1 MASRG
6 KITDLFDV
14 PGIKD
19 QYDEVMGFVRT
30 YVKSVEEASAVR
42 LKVEES
48 KTIRERTQALNEL
61 ADAVKKYQ
69 SATDKTIG
77 SQQKLAEMAA
87 NVDKQNKSLA
97 DSQQKVNDTIKE
109 TVTTNKS
116 AEDSYKDLLDLA
128 VRNEL
133 AQKDL
138 AQSKRD
144 LTKEYKAGN
153 IPLEEYISKQRDIKD
168 SQTNLA
174 AQGRELGTALRNF
187 AKEAQNSSD
196 SLDGMKAR
204 LAILQQA
211 YAKMS
216 EEVKK
221 SDVGKQVAK
230 EADALAKSVNDQQ
243 KKVGN
248 FKDNVGRY
256 AESLSDGFDL
266 IRREI
271 VRLQGQAKEFEFRGD
286 MRGVE
291 AAGRQISGLNDIIKV
306 SLDNNKTYTQSI
318 RGIANEYKGMVA
330 SGQFS
335 KEFLEEFGKFVAQ
348 SKHQSDELTKSIK
361 AIGSETRGLDLA
373 TGAISTM
380 ASVFETAAGASAL
393 FGKNNEEAEK
403 TIQKLVAIQSVA
415 NGIREIAKQLTE
427 KETIA
432 GKAYAVVQGQ
442 IAILTTAST
451 TATQKL
457 SAALKLTGIGLLISL
472 VGFLVT
478 KMGSLFTETKK
489 ASDVQKEFAENIR
502 DTNKAIQE
510 QIDTIAQDYEPVL
523 KNLKQQLDLAEK
535 SGASQ
540 VKIFAIKK
548 QIAKEEKALA
558 DDQLAAQIK
567 RAEQENENYS
577 NSITGLQAVG
587 NAVDI
592 YTEKITGQQEEIT
605 RLSKERLDLVR
616 LGSDTEAKKLKEK
629 IDAEQATLE
638 TYKGIYNDYKK
649 VLYDKFDTESTLDNL
664 STEEAKYSAD
674 ERRKLTLE
682 STRIEAQAIIDKN
695 NLILANEKST
705 QAERINAIKENLAE
719 EITKAQAERDAV
731 LGDPSKQGSSEIP
744 IAVKKFNALKE
755 SLTDESNKNVEKIN
769 EEFRLRDLQA
779 IATYKSKLLD
789 IYAELNQQLA
799 ANEQLTL
806 DDRLKAQDRFQKAQE
821 EKANRDFRNQLHQ
834 AGISDEEI
842 ALLEQDRKYKV
853 QHSKLTAEEIEDIQI
868 DHETRMLKISSDGA
882 TSVNAVLISEL
893 EKQKK
898 IRQDYIQDIEKIAS
912 GADLNNGKEFAQ
924 EIIALNNALRE
935 KRISREA
942 YEIDRIKIENKYNA
956 QSIANSIKS
965 LQTQLQFIDKYN
977 PAQFELDA
985 LHRLQA
991 AKALLNRETNESDK
1005 KVLAERVERLQ
1016 KEYDNAKEVT
1026 EQKKQLEADLLKAK
1040 KEFDDAT
1047 LESDEQIKAKRIAN
1061 LRDFLTTAS
1070 SVLNNVF
1077 STFSEL
1083 QGIQYDRETAAIEA
1097 ATAALEKKKQK
1108 ETEVV
1113 EATITNEAEKQ
1124 KALARINGNA
1134 AAAQAA
1140 LDQKKRQAERK
1151 KAEFD
1156 KAANIANTITSTAL
1170 AVVTTLGDK
1179 TIVPGF
1185 LRIPLALTIGALGAA
1200 QIARAI
1206 AAPLPTFFKGKNV
1219 DQKDDYEGPAVVDDE
1234 PHGRGGKPEKI
1245 IRANGKEEKGGWKPR
1260 ITWLWKKDKVI
1271 PYGDDQPTRKIKQ
1284 SIRRKSEPVPN
1295 TEVKKAPVEPK
1306 IVKLVNHRDINI
1318 PNPEVINQY
1327 AITAIHASNDRKA
1340 NYTPVPA
1347 YDDSN
1352 VVKAISKMERNVTRT
1367 IRDKTELNMNV
1378 TEQGIAAMYQHGAT
1392 MTKYITDQTNWD

>member
-30 YVKSVEEASAVR
+30 YVKSVEEASAIR

-61 ADAVKKYQ
+61 AEAVKKYQ

-87 NVDKQNKSLA
+87 NVDKQNTSLADSQKKVNDVTKDSAAANQTASESYKELLNQTVQNEAAQKDLAQSKEDLNKAYESGNVPLEEYLQKQKDIEEAQGKLAAQGQELGAAIKSFGQDSKEATDSLGGMNDKIADITANVDKQNKSLA
-97 DSQQKVNDTIKE
+97 DSQKKVNDTIKE

-153 IPLEEYISKQRDIKD
+153 IPLEEYIAKQRDIKD

-216 EEVKK
+216 DEVKK
-221 SDVGKQVAK
+221 SDVGKVVAK
-230 EADALAKSVNDQQ
+230 QADALAKSVNDQQ

-306 SLDNNKTYTQSI
+306 SLDNNKTYTQSL
-318 RGIANEYKGMVA
+318 RGINEGYKGMVA
-330 SGQFS
+330 SGEFS
-335 KEFLEEFGKFVAQ
+335 KEFLDQFGKFVAQ

-373 TGAISTM
+373 TGALSTM
-380 ASVFETAAGASAL
+380 ASVFQTAAGASAL
-393 FGKNNEEAEK
+393 FGKNNEDAEK
-403 TIQKLVAIQSVA
+403 TIQELVAIQSVA
-415 NGIREIAKQLTE
+415 NGVREIAKQLTD
-427 KETIA
+427 KETLA
-432 GKAYAVVQGQ
+432 GKAYAAVQAQ
-442 IAILTTAST
+442 IAIITNVAS
-451 TATQKL
+451 TATQRFN
-457 SAALKLTGIGLLISL
+457 AILKVSGIGLLVTLAGALIGKLISL
-472 VGFLVT
+472 VD
-478 KMGSLFTETKK
+478 SQYK
-489 ASDVQKEFAENIR
+489 ASEAAKDLTDSIEDQNR
-502 DTNKAIQE
+502 AIQGN
-510 QIDTIAQDYEPVL
+510 IDLIERNYDANITNAKKQLALAESGGKSQL
-523 KNLKQQLDLAEK
+523 ELFALKKNLAEQENK
-535 SGASQ
+535 
-540 VKIFAIKK
+540 
-548 QIAKEEKALA
+548 LA
-558 DDQLAAQIK
+558 DDQLKKQIQ
-567 RAEQENENYS
+567 RAEQEDINITNGIKGQEALKNALFNFSVGVGSLNNTIINLENDRQDAI
-577 NSITGLQAVG
+577 NKGNKNQA
-587 NAVDI
+587 
-592 YTEKITGQQEEIT
+592 EKIQESIDQKKRELESNKQSLADYTNAIK
-605 RLSKERLDLVR
+605 RSQ
-616 LGSDTEAKKLKEK
+616 EANSK
-629 IDAEQATLE
+629 ID
-638 TYKGIYNDYKK
+638 
-649 VLYDKFDTESTLDNL
+649 VLA
-664 STEEAKYSAD
+664 TEESKFNAD
-674 ERRKLTLE
+674 ERRKLILE

-705 QAERINAIKENLAE
+705 QAERIKAIKDNLAE
-719 EITKAQAERDAV
+719 EVRKAQAERDAV
-731 LGDPSKQGSSEIP
+731 LGDPSKQGSSDIP
-744 IAVKKFNALKE
+744 IAIKKFNALKE

-779 IATYKSKLLD
+779 IATYKNKLLD

-806 DDRLKAQDRFQKAQE
+806 DDRLKSQDRFQKAQE

-924 EIIALNNALRE
+924 EIIDLNNALRE

-1005 KVLAERVERLQ
+1005 KALAERVERLQ

-1047 LESDEQIKAKRIAN
+1047 LQSDEQIKAKRIAN

-1077 STFSEL
+1077 ATFGEL

-1206 AAPLPTFFKGKNV
+1206 AAPLPSFFKGKNV
-1219 DQKDDYEGPAVVDDE
+1219 DRKDDYEGPAVVDDE

-1245 IRANGKEEKGGWKPR
+1245 IRANGKEEKGGW
-1260 ITWLWKKDKVI
+1260 
-1271 PYGDDQPTRKIKQ
+1271 
-1284 SIRRKSEPVPN
+1284 
-1295 TEVKKAPVEPK
+1295 
-1306 IVKLVNHRDINI
+1306 
-1318 PNPEVINQY
+1318 
-1327 AITAIHASNDRKA
+1327 TA
-1340 NYTPVPA
+1340 A
-1347 YDDSN
+1347 YYM
-1352 VVKAISKMERNVTRT
+1352 AMEKR
-1367 IRDKTELNMNV
+1367 
-1378 TEQGIAAMYQHGAT
+1378 
-1392 MTKYITDQTNWD
+1392 